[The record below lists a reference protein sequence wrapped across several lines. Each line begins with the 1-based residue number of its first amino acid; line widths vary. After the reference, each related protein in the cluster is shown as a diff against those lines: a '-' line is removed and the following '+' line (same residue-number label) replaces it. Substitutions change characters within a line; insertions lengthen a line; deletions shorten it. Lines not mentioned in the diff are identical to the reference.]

1 MEVVVQ
7 TLRDERPARPLH
19 ALVGIRNDKNWRPML
34 DRLIPEVDRL
44 MLTVAPSVAPE
55 RGCRREERAGW
66 GGPQP
71 KPRPGTRGD
80 SDRDF
85 APAGKA
91 VKEGPGSWPGRGT
104 SHTCAH

>member
-55 RGCRREERAGW
+55 KRWLREEMASWAASQAGAGAGAGAGAPVGFEPDFPRAVEAV
-66 GGPQP
+66 Q
-71 KPRPGTRGD
+71 
-80 SDRDF
+80 
-85 APAGKA
+85 AGA
-91 VKEGPGSWPGRGT
+91 ACVVVSRT
-104 SHTCAH
+104 

>member
-55 RGCRREERAGW
+55 KRWLREEMASWAATQAGAGAGGG
-66 GGPQP
+66 GGP
-71 KPRPGTRGD
+71 PGPFGAE
-80 SDRDF
+80 F
-85 APAGKA
+85 ARAVEAGPEGA
-91 VKEGPGSWPGRGT
+91 V
-104 SHTCAH
+104 